1 MNHLPNLSILD
12 DKRINL
18 FNFEFLIE
26 ISEDDYKNA
35 KNDIKKPEYE
45 ALEKQYNQFK
55 LKDGVIQK
63 IVPKPAQPVQPVAK
77 PSQSSAAAA
86 PATVSS
92 ANSPKHSNIMA
103 AITCLLSELSV
114 KELKDVS
121 SECNR
126 LLLIKTKK

>member
-1 MNHLPNLSILD
+1 MINVLNNIISILY
-12 DKRINL
+12 
-18 FNFEFLIE
+18 IE
-26 ISEDDYKNA
+26 ISDEDYKNA
-35 KNDIKKPEYE
+35 KEDINKPEYQV
-45 ALEKQYNQFK
+45 LEKQYIQYK

-63 IVPKPAQPVQPVAK
+63 FVPKPVQPAKPAKPAQPAQPTAAK
-77 PSQSSAAAA
+77 PTSADGQ
-86 PATVSS
+86 
-92 ANSPKHSNIMA
+92 KHSNIMA

>member
-1 MNHLPNLSILD
+1 MINVLNNIISILY
-12 DKRINL
+12 
-18 FNFEFLIE
+18 IE
-26 ISEDDYKNA
+26 ISDEDYKNA
-35 KNDIKKPEYE
+35 KEDINKPEYQV
-45 ALEKQYNQFK
+45 LEKQYIQYK

-63 IVPKPAQPVQPVAK
+63 FVPKPVQPAKPAQPTAAK
-77 PSQSSAAAA
+77 PTSADGQ
-86 PATVSS
+86 
-92 ANSPKHSNIMA
+92 KHSNIMA